1 MDLPSVSLFL
11 NFELST
17 ILPPN
22 QLLLVATDPAD
33 SSGIGW
39 RLFFALFLVL
49 LNGFFVAAE
58 FAIVKVRASQIEIKA
73 KTGSRVGKMAKT
85 IIHNLDGYLAAT
97 QLGITLA
104 SLGLGWVGEDVMH
117 TIFKNLFDSLG
128 WGFSDAFIHSASTIV
143 AFSVITIMH
152 IVFGELAPKSFA
164 IQRPVAT
171 TMFVSVPLQLFYV
184 VFKPFI
190 WVLNSLAAI
199 ILKPFGIDTSAG
211 HESLHSTEELQYL
224 LDQGKE
230 SGALDNNEHELIKN
244 VFDFNERVVKNIMV
258 PRTKISGIELASD
271 KEEVIDTIIKEGYSR
286 LPVYDEIMDKIVGII
301 HAKDILP
308 LVAAGNNS
316 WTLKD
321 IIRKPYFVTETKKI
335 NDLMSELQSNRIQ
348 IAIVLDEFGGTA
360 GMVTLEDI
368 VEELVGEIQDEYD
381 EEKPLVE
388 KVSDNEFIVSSSAT
402 VYDVN
407 EYLPHDLPEDEDFD
421 TIGGLVSHIF
431 ERIPEVGESTDS
443 YGYLFTILKKTDQ
456 NIETVKL
463 EMVINKEDM
472 VDNH

>member
-1 MDLPSVSLFL
+1 M
-11 NFELST
+11 
-17 ILPPN
+17 
-22 QLLLVATDPAD
+22 
-33 SSGIGW
+33 GW
-39 RLFFALFLVL
+39 RLFLALFLVL

-73 KTGSRVGKMAKT
+73 KSGSRVGKMAKS

-117 TIFKNLFDSLG
+117 TLFQNLFISLDLHL
-128 WGFSDAFIHSASTIV
+128 SDAVIHSASTVV
-143 AFSVITIMH
+143 AFSIITIMH

-171 TMFVSVPLQLFYV
+171 TLFVSLPLQVFYV

-190 WVLNSLAAI
+190 WTLNSLASV
-199 ILKPFGIDTSAG
+199 ILKPFGIDTSGG

-230 SGALDNNEHELIKN
+230 SGALDTNEHELIKN

-258 PRTKISGIELASD
+258 PRTKISGVELATSND
-271 KEEVIDTIIKEGYSR
+271 EVIEKIIKEGYSR

-308 LVAAGNNS
+308 LVAAGNKT
-316 WTLKD
+316 WTLND

-335 NDLMSELQSNRIQ
+335 KDLMSELQSKRIQ
-348 IAIVLDEFGGTA
+348 ISIVLDEFGGTA

-388 KVSDNEFIVSSSAT
+388 KVSDAEFIVNASAT

-407 EYLPHDLPEDEDFD
+407 EFLPHDLPEDEDFD
-421 TIGGLVSHIF
+421 TIGGLVSHVF
-431 ERIPEVGESTDS
+431 ERIPEVGETTDA
-443 YGYLFTILKKTDQ
+443 YGYLFTILKKTEQ
-456 NIETVKL
+456 NIETIKL
-463 EMVINKEDM
+463 ELVISKGEM